1 MIKVLM
7 FDLGDTLIDAQR
19 QPFAHVREALAAI
32 ARLKTAAGKPLRSC
46 LVSDFPLAAP
56 PATASK
62 VAVLFA
68 QYLVVLDASGL
79 RPLFEPVA
87 KRVTLSTHAGVM
99 KPDRAVF
106 EKALRRLGVAATLE
120 ECLLVTEDAG
130 HVKAARGTLHMQA
143 LRFRPPGAAA
153 GDFADWADA
162 PALIAHQVAPD
173 HAANLHTVVQ
183 AHLAA
188 QGVELVSAK
197 AAAAGADVEAA
208 GQVWCP
214 VSVPGCDDLQGL
226 HVALPVT
233 SKIKRGPGGRLVSAP
248 MPRPSEA
255 DLAEATAFVK
265 SLATHDQ
272 IGGRAGAKAMQP
284 SHPTHRI
291 ETDAQG
297 VKKLVRSRFSA
308 V

>member
-19 QPFAHVREALAAI
+19 RPFAQVREALAAI
-32 ARLKTAAGKPLRSC
+32 AQLKTAAGKPLRSC

-56 PATASK
+56 PATPTK
-62 VAVLFA
+62 VAARFA
-68 QYLVVLDASGL
+68 QYLAVLNETGL
-79 RPLFEPVA
+79 RPLFEPVT
-87 KRVTLSTHAGVM
+87 KRVTLSTHVGVM

-130 HVKAARGTLHMQA
+130 HVKAARGALHMQA

-162 PALIAHQVAPD
+162 PALIAHQVAPG
-173 HAANLHTVVQ
+173 HLANLHIVVK

-188 QGVELVSAK
+188 QGVELVSAR
-197 AAAAGADVEAA
+197 AAPHGGDVEAA

-214 VSVPGCDDLQGL
+214 VSVPGCDDLKGL
-226 HVALPVT
+226 QVALPVA
-233 SKIKRGPGGRLVSAP
+233 SKIKRGPGGRLVRTP
-248 MPRPSEA
+248 VPHPQQA
-255 DLAEATAFVK
+255 DLAEAASFVK

-272 IGGRAGAKAMQP
+272 IGGRVGAKTLR
-284 SHPTHRI
+284 PTHRI
-291 ETDAQG
+291 EIDAQG

-308 V
+308 L

>member
-32 ARLKTAAGKPLRSC
+32 AQLKTEAGKPLRSC

-56 PATASK
+56 PSSPPK
-62 VAVLFA
+62 VAALFA
-68 QYLVVLDASGL
+68 QYLALLGATGL
-79 RPLFEPVA
+79 RPLFEPVT
-87 KRVTLSTHAGVM
+87 KRVTLSTHAGAM
-99 KPDRAVF
+99 KPDRTVF

-120 ECLLVTEDAG
+120 ECLLVTEGAG
-130 HVKAARGTLHMQA
+130 HVKVARGALHMKA

-162 PALIAHQVAPD
+162 PALIAHLIAPG
-173 HAANLHTVVQ
+173 HAGNLHTVVQ

-188 QGVELVSAK
+188 QGVELVSAR
-197 AAAAGADVEAA
+197 AAPQGGDVEAA
-208 GQVWCP
+208 GHVWCP
-214 VSVPGCDDLQGL
+214 VSVPGCDDLKGL
-226 HVALPVT
+226 QVALPVT
-233 SKIKRGPGGRLVSAP
+233 SKIKRGPAGRLVRTP
-248 MPRPSEA
+248 VPQPSTT
-255 DLAEATAFVK
+255 DLAEAASFVK

-272 IGGRAGAKAMQP
+272 IGGRVGTKTLR
-284 SHPTHRI
+284 PTHRI

>member
-7 FDLGDTLIDAQR
+7 FDLGETLIDAQR
-19 QPFAHVREALAAI
+19 QPFAHVREALVAI
-32 ARLKTAAGKPLRSC
+32 AQLKTAAGKPLRSC
-46 LVSDFPLAAP
+46 LVSDFALAAP
-56 PATASK
+56 PATAPK
-62 VAVLFA
+62 VAAMFA
-68 QYLVVLDASGL
+68 QYLALLDATGL
-79 RPLFEPVA
+79 RPLFEPVV

-120 ECLLVTEDAG
+120 ECLLVTEHAG
-130 HVKAARGTLHMQA
+130 HVKVARAALHMQA
-143 LRFRPPGAAA
+143 LRFRPPGAPA

-188 QGVELVSAK
+188 QGVCLASAK
-197 AAAAGADVEAA
+197 AVKAGGDVQAA

-214 VSVPGCDDLQGL
+214 VVVPGCDDLAGL
-226 HVALPVT
+226 LVALPVT
-233 SKIKRGPGGRLVSAP
+233 SRIGRGPGGRLLRAAVSQ
-248 MPRPSEA
+248 PSSA
-255 DLAEATAFVK
+255 DLAEAAAFVK
-265 SLATHDQ
+265 SLAAHDQ
-272 IGGRAGAKAMQP
+272 IGGRAGAKTLR
-284 SHPTHRI
+284 PTHRI

-297 VKKLVRSRFSA
+297 VRKLVRSRFSA